1 MKNRILKMIVITLL
15 LAASGS
21 TAVPVFADGF
31 PPPLCYP
38 KPCDGG
44 IAR

>member
-1 MKNRILKMIVITLL
+1 MKNRILKMLVLALL

-21 TAVPVFADGF
+21 TSVLALDGVPA
-31 PPPLCYP
+31 PICYP
-38 KPCDGG
+38 KPCPPG